1 MRQSFLA
8 LALLPLLLPAPLLAQ
23 TGKPAE
29 KKSHAEL
36 VQECMSDIMR
46 GLKVGQT
53 MTSHQRMQA
62 EQQCKAYAET
72 KK

>member
-1 MRQSFLA
+1 MIRVTLIA
-8 LALLPLLLPAPLLAQ
+8 ALLVTAAPAMAQ
-23 TGKPAE
+23 QAKSAQPVQ
-29 KKSHAEL
+29 KSHAEL
-36 VQECMSDIMR
+36 VQECMSDIQK

-62 EQQCKAYAET
+62 EQQCRAFADS

>member
-1 MRQSFLA
+1 MRRLFFTLT
-8 LALLPLLLPAPLLAQ
+8 LLLPLLPAPLLAQ
-23 TGKPAE
+23 AGKPAE

-62 EQQCKAYAET
+62 EQQCRAYAET